1 MTRRRIVLEL
11 GENTTETHCGNCEHV
26 AYARSVWLI
35 DGLCYQA
42 YECRLTGESL
52 QPGPAPI
59 RTDDCRAAEIK
70 DEEVGDAE

>member
-26 AYARSVWLI
+26 SYARSVWLV
-35 DGLCYQA
+35 GGAAYQA

-52 QPGPAPI
+52 EPGPAPI
-59 RTDDCRAAEIK
+59 RTDDCRAAEVK
-70 DEEVGDAE
+70 EVGDAE